1 MSAALPSMRFMPN
14 GGFVALIIPFFSTVW
29 LGEERGLCDPKAGRV
44 TWYQDHY
51 VNTTSVNKRAAFYC
65 LRLSWNGEQCHQLC
79 DPTDVGQEEQ
89 MRTLKGRNTGV
100 VRAAVELF
108 WNDMKRAHFIDAHT
122 RVTTITMQ
130 LNSNHIGIRYRVTL
144 MFELTS
150 LGAVLPSYDMETRVE
165 DEGRA
170 KTQLL
175 FMNIAMALCGFFVLL
190 EGIEICNSGVA
201 EYFSDMWNIMDWL
214 NFTIFFLVWNTLRQV
229 QAYEASRSTDCA
241 ELCMTTGYRDDWRV
255 MSTSRTAKLYLSLCV
270 CIQLLK
276 IIKFTNVLIPKM
288 GLMTAVLSKGFAD
301 LAFFGIVFII
311 SMMAFCMMFYVQL
324 GSVMEDF
331 NDQTASFISLARAL
345 FGDFD
350 IDDIMNNSSG
360 YLNAVL
366 FLVYL
371 FVAVFILLSMFLA
384 ILGEAQAAVR
394 GEQDAEEEAGTAPPA
409 YGVFSILAGQLKTGK
424 ARLMAK
430 VRKRPYP
437 DLEGKEEDDKGE
449 KDDDKDEKERAV
461 LALKLEL
468 TTSLGGIR
476 TEVGRLAQQVTA
488 LAGAD
493 ADAAAKPA
501 AAELGSFED
510 ARALRKVVETLEQR
524 MTRKL
529 TQIDERLARG
539 PRASKSGQRSRPP
552 PASGEAAAAAGEGGG
567 VQSRRRRTSAAAVQ
581 AAAPEEDGGADL
593 MTC

>member
-1 MSAALPSMRFMPN
+1 M
-14 GGFVALIIPFFSTVW
+14 
-29 LGEERGLCDPKAGRV
+29 
-44 TWYQDHY
+44 
-51 VNTTSVNKRAAFYC
+51 
-65 LRLSWNGEQCHQLC
+65 
-79 DPTDVGQEEQ
+79 
-89 MRTLKGRNTGV
+89 TGV
-100 VRAAVELF
+100 
-108 WNDMKRAHFIDAHT
+108 
-122 RVTTITMQ
+122 
-130 LNSNHIGIRYRVTL
+130 
-144 MFELTS
+144 
-150 LGAVLPSYDMETRVE
+150 LGAGKMD
-165 DEGRA
+165 
-170 KTQLL
+170 LL
-175 FMNIAMALCGFFVLL
+175 FF
-190 EGIEICNSGVA
+190 GVVFGLSMFA
-201 EYFSDMWNIMDWL
+201 FSNL
-214 NFTIFFLVWNTLRQV
+214 
-229 QAYEASRSTDCA
+229 
-241 ELCMTTGYRDDWRV
+241 
-255 MSTSRTAKLYLSLCV
+255 
-270 CIQLLK
+270 
-276 IIKFTNVLIPKM
+276 
-288 GLMTAVLSKGFAD
+288 
-301 LAFFGIVFII
+301 
-311 SMMAFCMMFYVQL
+311 FYIQL

-424 ARLMAK
+424 SRLIAK

-437 DLEGKEEDDKGE
+437 EMEDKEDDVKSD

-468 TTSLGGIR
+468 TASLGGIR

-510 ARALRKVVETLEQR
+510 ARALRKVVETMEQR

-552 PASGEAAAAAGEGGG
+552 PAAGEAAAAGESGGG
-567 VQSRRRRTSAAAVQ
+567 QSRRRRTPA
-581 AAAPEEDGGADL
+581 
-593 MTC
+593 

>member
-1 MSAALPSMRFMPN
+1 ML
-14 GGFVALIIPFFSTVW
+14 
-29 LGEERGLCDPKAGRV
+29 
-44 TWYQDHY
+44 
-51 VNTTSVNKRAAFYC
+51 
-65 LRLSWNGEQCHQLC
+65 
-79 DPTDVGQEEQ
+79 
-89 MRTLKGRNTGV
+89 
-100 VRAAVELF
+100 
-108 WNDMKRAHFIDAHT
+108 
-122 RVTTITMQ
+122 
-130 LNSNHIGIRYRVTL
+130 
-144 MFELTS
+144 
-150 LGAVLPSYDMETRVE
+150 
-165 DEGRA
+165 
-170 KTQLL
+170 
-175 FMNIAMALCGFFVLL
+175 
-190 EGIEICNSGVA
+190 
-201 EYFSDMWNIMDWL
+201 
-214 NFTIFFLVWNTLRQV
+214 
-229 QAYEASRSTDCA
+229 
-241 ELCMTTGYRDDWRV
+241 
-255 MSTSRTAKLYLSLCV
+255 
-270 CIQLLK
+270 
-276 IIKFTNVLIPKM
+276 
-288 GLMTAVLSKGFAD
+288 
-301 LAFFGIVFII
+301 
-311 SMMAFCMMFYVQL
+311 
-324 GSVMEDF
+324 
-331 NDQTASFISLARAL
+331 SLARAL

-409 YGVFSILAGQLKTGK
+409 YGVFSILAGQLKTAK
-424 ARLMAK
+424 ARLTAK

-437 DLEGKEEDDKGE
+437 DLEDKEDDVKSD

-468 TTSLGGIR
+468 TASLGGIR

-510 ARALRKVVETLEQR
+510 ARALRKVVETMEQR

-552 PASGEAAAAAGEGGG
+552 PAAGEAAAAGESGGG
-567 VQSRRRRTSAAAVQ
+567 QSRRRRTPAAAVQ
-581 AAAPEEDGGADL
+581 AAAPEDDQT